1 MAKSEQWVMGFSDD
15 TLAYIENDEGH
26 SVARVERLGR
36 FVGDGTLNWVHET
49 LENDDHQRLHATT
62 DTHWQSIIDQI
73 AAVPEMVAA
82 LRNVQHELKHD
93 GEVHHSTRC
102 DIDSLLKRV
111 DPPCPVTRTV
121 NVTMQ
126 VDVRVF
132 SDAPDDVV
140 RAMALAQVRK
150 GDGFVT
156 GGKVIS

>member
-1 MAKSEQWVMGFSDD
+1 MSKSNQWVMGQSDQRFAW
-15 TLAYIENDEGH
+15 LENDEGKH
-26 SVARVERLGR
+26 VACIERM
-36 FVGDGTLNWVHET
+36 GDGAV
-49 LENDDHQRLHATT
+49 QRLVEGEFRTS

-73 AAVPEMVAA
+73 AAVQEMIAA
-82 LRNVQHELKHD
+82 LRNVQHELTHD
-93 GEVHHSTRC
+93 SEVHHSTRC
-102 DIDSLLKRV
+102 DIASLLKRV

-132 SDAPDDVV
+132 SDAPEDVV

>member
-1 MAKSEQWVMGFSDD
+1 MSERIKWTMGDWCID
-15 TLAYIENDEGH
+15 TASIKGTHGETVAYIERQSSGNVPSGYTASDE
-26 SVARVERLGR
+26 
-36 FVGDGTLNWVHET
+36 
-49 LENDDHQRLHATT
+49 Q
-62 DTHWQSIIDQI
+62 WQSIIDQI
-73 AAVPEMVAA
+73 AAVPEMIAA

-93 GEVHHSTRC
+93 GEVLHVTRC

-132 SDAPDDVV
+132 SDAPEDVV

>member
-1 MAKSEQWVMGFSDD
+1 MGKSSQWVMGSDVCEQK
-15 TLAYIENDEGH
+15 AWIENDEGQG
-26 SVARVERLGR
+26 VVKLERMNYGLASTPG
-36 FVGDGTLNWVHET
+36 
-49 LENDDHQRLHATT
+49 HASAT
-62 DTHWQSIIDQI
+62 DEQWQSIIDQI
-73 AAVPEMVAA
+73 AAVPEMIAA
-82 LRNVQHELKHD
+82 LRNVQHELTHD
-93 GEVHHSTRC
+93 SEVHHSTRC

-132 SDAPDDVV
+132 SDAPEDVV